1 MTLINRHKDIEAQM
15 AKQNK
20 ERIKHQKI
28 NSGSFWDLT
37 RNLPMK
43 PRDLFTDDIIKLR
56 DQTPSLG
63 QYNPKSTAKI
73 PLGKISKSE
82 VGDLFSEIQY
92 LARESP
98 SPGDYSPKV
107 SFKFHRSSSMIK
119 RPRGRLAV
127 PESKSRRPRIGILI
141 CYRPSRTEVGPT
153 SSWRQS
159 AITSHL
165 TFLRRQASALMTLK
179 SPAITLAAKIH
190 NGPWS
195 KKSACSA

>member
-73 PLGKISKSE
+73 PLGKISNS
-82 VGDLFSEIQY
+82 
-92 LARESP
+92 
-98 SPGDYSPKV
+98 
-107 SFKFHRSSSMIK
+107 
-119 RPRGRLAV
+119 
-127 PESKSRRPRIGILI
+127 
-141 CYRPSRTEVGPT
+141 
-153 SSWRQS
+153 
-159 AITSHL
+159 
-165 TFLRRQASALMTLK
+165 
-179 SPAITLAAKIH
+179 
-190 NGPWS
+190 
-195 KKSACSA
+195 